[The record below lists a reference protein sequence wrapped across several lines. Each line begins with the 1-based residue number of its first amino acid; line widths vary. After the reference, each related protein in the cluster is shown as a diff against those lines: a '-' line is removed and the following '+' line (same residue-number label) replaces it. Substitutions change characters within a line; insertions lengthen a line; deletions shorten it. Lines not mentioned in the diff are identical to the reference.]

1 MSGQDA
7 RSVLEEQHDRAE
19 ASLEGD
25 RSDLFDAFKTLGQMR
40 TQVLY
45 REVADVLDDG
55 EALAEHAGE
64 SQRELTEHIQA
75 AIDGDEEAIAA
86 MRETLAEQ
94 READREALDRLEAEG
109 GDLEAMGEQLSVYS
123 D

>member
-1 MSGQDA
+1 MSEPDA
-7 RSVLEEQHDRAE
+7 RGLLDEQHDRAE

-25 RSDLFDAFKTLGQMR
+25 RSDLFDAFKVLGQMR

-55 EALAEHAGE
+55 EALAEQAGE

-86 MRETLAEQ
+86 MHETLGEQ

-109 GDLEAMGEQLSVYS
+109 TDLEAMGEQMSVYS

>member
-1 MSGQDA
+1 MSEPDA
-7 RSVLEEQHDRAE
+7 RSLLDEQHDRAE

-25 RSDLFDAFKTLGQMR
+25 RSDLFDAFKVLGQMR

-55 EALAEHAGE
+55 EALAEQARE

-86 MRETLAEQ
+86 MRETLGEQ

-109 GDLEAMGEQLSVYS
+109 TDLEAMGEQMSVYA